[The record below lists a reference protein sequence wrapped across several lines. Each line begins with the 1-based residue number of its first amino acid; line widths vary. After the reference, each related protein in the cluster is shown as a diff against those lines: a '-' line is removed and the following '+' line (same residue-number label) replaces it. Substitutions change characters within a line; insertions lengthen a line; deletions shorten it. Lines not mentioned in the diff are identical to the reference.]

1 MDGNGGGG
9 GGEADDS
16 NVEVAE
22 SDVQNESG
30 NNEDRDNKQEV
41 REKFSVWRQ
50 IRHQVLKII
59 FQKILQAYVFGICN
73 TAKDVSYL
81 HISATK
87 DREVGE
93 NTTKSCV

>member
-9 GGEADDS
+9 DGEADDS
-16 NVEVAE
+16 NVVAE

-50 IRHQVLKII
+50 IRLQVLKII
-59 FQKILQAYVFGICN
+59 FQNVLQAYVFGICN
-73 TAKDVSYL
+73 TAKDVSCL
-81 HISATK
+81 HFSATK

>member
-9 GGEADDS
+9 DGEADDS
-16 NVEVAE
+16 NVVAE
-22 SDVQNESG
+22 SDVQNETG
-30 NNEDRDNKQEV
+30 NEDRDNKQEV

-50 IRHQVLKII
+50 IRLQVLKII
-59 FQKILQAYVFGICN
+59 FQNILQAYVFGICN